1 MQFIFQFCQPI
12 CGNSEHW
19 YKHNTISYL
28 HPHVEIRPEKK
39 MYIGLSIS
47 LDLYICRVF
56 FRMHNEKKQ
65 KKIYTNRQNLGK
77 YIKYILTNIYD
88 IWGKQHI
95 IFFLLETK
103 NKIMHTYKGN
113 FQPLKKNWSTGVLVK
128 KNYKVYCE
136 FGTKHFCGQ

>member
-65 KKIYTNRQNLGK
+65 KKIHTNTDKTWGS
-77 YIKYILTNIYD
+77 IYD

-103 NKIMHTYKGN
+103 SKIMHTYKGN
-113 FQPLKKNWSTGVLVK
+113 FQLFFFKKKIGKCILNLVQSISVVSNK
-128 KNYKVYCE
+128 SNSD
-136 FGTKHFCGQ
+136 TA

>member
-65 KKIYTNRQNLGK
+65 KKIHTNTDKTWGS
-77 YIKYILTNIYD
+77 IYD

-95 IFFLLETK
+95 IFFYLKPKAKLRTPLFTSADLFYMQFESATKNGPIYGRWAEAFALETC
-103 NKIMHTYKGN
+103 
-113 FQPLKKNWSTGVLVK
+113 FSS
-128 KNYKVYCE
+128 
-136 FGTKHFCGQ
+136 

>member
-65 KKIYTNRQNLGK
+65 KKIHTNTDKTWGS
-77 YIKYILTNIYD
+77 IYD

-95 IFFLLETK
+95 IFFYLKPKAKLRTRIKE
-103 NKIMHTYKGN
+103 I
-113 FQPLKKNWSTGVLVK
+113 FSFFSLKKIGKCILNLVQSISVVSNK
-128 KNYKVYCE
+128 SNSD
-136 FGTKHFCGQ
+136 TA